1 MKKTLLMAAIAL
13 AAATTLIG
21 TANAQVAG
29 STARGAT
36 LTEVSEIAMGW
47 SVKKSILGKTVY
59 NDANDKVGTV
69 VDLIITPDKY
79 VSYLIIGAGG
89 FVGLGRHDV
98 AIPVTQVRDQAGK
111 LVMAGATK
119 DTIKALPAF
128 SYATDDTRRA
138 QFVAAADQDIVK
150 AKDKLA
156 DLQKKASAATA
167 EAKVKLDAQAV
178 AVDKDLKAGE
188 AKLGELR
195 RASAK
200 GWHAFEADVSAAMAK
215 LRKTIEAATA

>member
-1 MKKTLLMAAIAL
+1 MRKTLLIAAVAL
-13 AAATTLIG
+13 AAATSIVG

-89 FVGLGRHDV
+89 FVGMGRHDV
-98 AIPVTQVRDQAGK
+98 AIPITQVRDQAGK

-128 SYATDDTRRA
+128 NYANDEARRA
-138 QFVAAADQDIVK
+138 QIVAAADQDIAK
-150 AKDKLA
+150 AKAKLA
-156 DLQKKASAATA
+156 DLQKQASAATA
-167 EAKVKLDAQAV
+167 EAKVKLDAQA
-178 AVDKDLKAGE
+178 AALDKDMKAGE

-200 GWHAFEADVSAAMAK
+200 GWHTFEADVSAAMAK
-215 LRKTIEAATA
+215 LRKTIEAATS